1 MSELKATTIR
11 VDSEVKEKATAI
23 FANLGLNFSTGIEV
37 CLRAVVRAN
46 GLPFDMKLAQGN
58 PEASAEVE

>member
-1 MSELKATTIR
+1 MGELKATTIR

-23 FANLGLNFSTGIEV
+23 FADLGLNFATGIEV

-46 GLPFDMKLAQGN
+46 GLPFDMRLAQGS
-58 PEASAEVE
+58 PEVPAEAE

>member
-1 MSELKATTIR
+1 MGELKATTIR

-23 FANLGLNFSTGIEV
+23 FADLGLNFATGIEV

-46 GLPFDMKLAQGN
+46 GLPFDMRLAQGS
-58 PEASAEVE
+58 PEVPAGAE